1 MTQAAVLLVIA
12 ASLASMMLRPFG
24 VSEAV
29 PVLVGAAL
37 LVVFGVLTP
46 FAAVQAAGQGV
57 EVYFFL
63 IGMMLLAELAL
74 LQGVFAWA
82 AARLLQMAQGSAVKL
97 FALIYTLA
105 VIITVLLSNDA
116 TAVVFTPAVA
126 AIAAAAKIAEPLPY
140 LLICAFV
147 ANAASFVLPISNPA
161 NLVLFGHE
169 MPRLDVWFKLFGLA
183 SVLSLIVTYVMLW
196 LTQRRVVCGTV
207 ELPKTMPE
215 LTQGGRWTLA
225 GLSGTA
231 VILVL
236 AAWFGWPLGV
246 VTFGLAVGCLGLV
259 WLLGGQHPRP
269 VLLGVSWSIL
279 PLVAGLFIMVGALD
293 SIGVMSKAKGFT
305 HEELLPIGAGVALLT
320 NVANN
325 LPIGLLASHLFPGG
339 ALVRRAV
346 ALIGV
351 DLGPN
356 LSVTGSLAT
365 ILWMNALR
373 RQGLSMSG
381 WRFLGLGMVV
391 MPPALLVA
399 IGGLW
404 LIN

>member
-97 FALIYTLA
+97 FALIYALA

-183 SVLSLIVTYVMLW
+183 SVLSIIVTYVMLW

-293 SIGVMSKAKGFT
+293 SIGVMSKAKSFT

-339 ALVRRAV
+339 ALMRRAV

-381 WRFLGLGMVV
+381 WRFLGLGMVL

>member
-12 ASLASMMLRPFG
+12 ASLASMMVRPFG

-46 FAAVQAAGQGV
+46 FAAVQAVGQGV

-97 FALIYTLA
+97 FALIYALA

-183 SVLSLIVTYVMLW
+183 SVLSIMVTYVMLW

-293 SIGVMSKAKGFT
+293 SIGVMSKAKSFT

-381 WRFLGLGMVV
+381 WRFLGLGMVL

>member
-12 ASLASMMLRPFG
+12 ASLASMMVRPFG

-97 FALIYTLA
+97 FALIYALA

-183 SVLSLIVTYVMLW
+183 SVLSIIVTYVMLW

-293 SIGVMSKAKGFT
+293 SIGVMSKAKSFT

-339 ALVRRAV
+339 ALMRRAV

-381 WRFLGLGMVV
+381 WRFLGLGMVL

>member
-82 AARLLQMAQGSAVKL
+82 AARLLQRAQGSAVKL

-183 SVLSLIVTYVMLW
+183 SVLSIIVTYVMLW

-293 SIGVMSKAKGFT
+293 SIGVMSKAKSFT

-339 ALVRRAV
+339 ALMRRAV

-381 WRFLGLGMVV
+381 WRFLGLGMVL